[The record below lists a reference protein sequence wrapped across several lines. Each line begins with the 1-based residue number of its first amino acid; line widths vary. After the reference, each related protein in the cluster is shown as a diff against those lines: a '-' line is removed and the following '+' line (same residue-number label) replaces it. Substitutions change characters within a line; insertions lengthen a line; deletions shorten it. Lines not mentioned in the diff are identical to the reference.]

1 MGWRNTMVTSDF
13 RPEVKRWPFRACAI
27 KLCNIMLINWQ
38 MAEILAS
45 RCILILTTRLI
56 VTFRC
61 GLGYGQIPRS
71 TERTVFVVCNS
82 GNIRCCQLVSVTDV
96 LGHNSHAFLFPF
108 VMQCGHCM
116 LLQQLDYFS
125 HCHRRNMST
134 ELTMRTCL
142 FSLSTAALHTA
153 PSTPLHKGLV

>member
-1 MGWRNTMVTSDF
+1 
-13 RPEVKRWPFRACAI
+13 
-27 KLCNIMLINWQ
+27 